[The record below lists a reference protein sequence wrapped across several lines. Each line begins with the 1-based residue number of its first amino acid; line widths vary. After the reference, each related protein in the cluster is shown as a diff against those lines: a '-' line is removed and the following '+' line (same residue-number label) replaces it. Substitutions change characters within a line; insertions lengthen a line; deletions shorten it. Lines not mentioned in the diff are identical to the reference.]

1 MGNYHYNNLTDPSR
15 YFFRSDHINFARKD
29 IPVLFYSTGTHRDY
43 HRLSD
48 VEESI
53 DYNKFLKITRF
64 CFKVG
69 LNVAQYNGPI
79 KVDNPMSKW

>member
-1 MGNYHYNNLTDPSR
+1 MLKYNNLTDPNR

-29 IPVLFYSTGTHRDY
+29 IPILFYSTGTHNDY
-43 HRLSD
+43 HMISD
-48 VEESI
+48 VEEAI
-53 DYNKFLKITRF
+53 DYDKFLKMSRF

-69 LNVAQYNGPI
+69 LNVAQHSGPI